1 MEPDLVFL
9 QLLPPLLLHGRPPPV
24 LFNPLLL
31 QLLPL
36 LLQLPLV
43 VLPGPL
49 LAGLPL
55 CLLDGWSVVTSVNI
69 DITVNI

>member
-1 MEPDLVFL
+1 MKAKGLQVSDLVFL
-9 QLLPPLLLHGRPPPV
+9 QLLPPLLLHGGSSPV

-31 QLLPL
+31 QLFPL

-43 VLPGPL
+43 VLLGPL

-55 CLLDGWSVVTSVNI
+55 RLLDG
-69 DITVNI
+69 